1 MSVLRYTVV
10 DDAGTISFVGPG
22 HAMKMLAAACAKEPA
37 DFRSLLD
44 AAGRYD
50 AVFAK
55 SVLDGLSIFDEHNTA
70 EDHAFSDV
78 QFADIDPRRCPPF
91 RVLNDAMRHR
101 SLEPVGAGL
110 VVYNL
115 PARRIIQV
123 QNSYAELHRQG
134 RGRHRENGR
143 PVQRLYHYKLPETW
157 TILP

>member
-1 MSVLRYTVV
+1 VSVLRYTVV
-10 DDAGTISFVGPG
+10 DDAGTVSFVGPG
-22 HAMKMLAAACAKEPA
+22 HAMKMLAAACAKEPV
-37 DFRSLLD
+37 DVRSLLD

-50 AVFAK
+50 PVFAK
-55 SVLDGLSIFDEHNTA
+55 TVLDGLSIFDEHNTA
-70 EDHAFSDV
+70 EDHAAGDAQVVGSE
-78 QFADIDPRRCPPF
+78 PKSSPPF
-91 RVLNDAMRHR
+91 RVLSDAMRNR

-143 PVQRLYHYKLPETW
+143 PVQRLYHYKLPEDW

>member
-10 DDAGTISFVGPG
+10 DDAGTVSFVGPG

-37 DFRSLLD
+37 DVRSLLD

-55 SVLDGLSIFDEHNTA
+55 TVLDGLSIFDEHNTVD
-70 EDHAFSDV
+70 DHAAGDV
-78 QFADIDPRRCPPF
+78 QVAGSEPKSSPPF
-91 RVLNDAMRHR
+91 RVLNDAMRNR

-123 QNSYAELHRQG
+123 QNSYAELKRQG

-143 PVQRLYHYKLPETW
+143 PVQRLYHYKLPESW

>member
-1 MSVLRYTVV
+1 VSVLRYTVV
-10 DDAGTISFVGPG
+10 DDSGTVSFVGPG
-22 HAMKMLAAACAKEPA
+22 HAMKMLAAACAREPA
-37 DFRSLLD
+37 DVRSLLD

-55 SVLDGLSIFDEHNTA
+55 TILDGLSIFDEHNTA
-70 EDHAFSDV
+70 EDHAASDA
-78 QFADIDPRRCPPF
+78 QFADVEPKDSPPF
-91 RVLNDAMRHR
+91 RVLNEEMRIR

-123 QNSYAELHRQG
+123 QNSYAELQHQG

-143 PVQRLYHYKLPETW
+143 PVQRLYHYKLPDSW

>member
-10 DDAGTISFVGPG
+10 DGMGTVSFVGPG
-22 HAMKMLAAACAKEPA
+22 HVMKMLAAACAKDPA
-37 DFRSLLD
+37 DIRSLLD
-44 AAGRYD
+44 ATGRYD

-55 SVLDGLSIFDEHNTA
+55 TVLDGLCIFDEHNTA
-70 EDHAFSDV
+70 EDYASGEAQV
-78 QFADIDPRRCPPF
+78 TEIEPKRSPPF
-91 RVLNDAMRHR
+91 RVLSDAMRNQ

-115 PARRIIQV
+115 PARRIIQI

-134 RGRHRENGR
+134 RGRLRENGR
-143 PVQRLYHYKLPETW
+143 PVERLYHYNLPDSW

>member
-1 MSVLRYTVV
+1 VSVLRYTVV
-10 DDAGTISFVGPG
+10 DDAGTVSFVGPG
-22 HAMKMLAAACAKEPA
+22 HAMKMLAAACAREPG
-37 DFRSLLD
+37 DVRSLLD

-55 SVLDGLSIFDEHNTA
+55 TVLDGLSIFDELNTA
-70 EDHAFSDV
+70 EDHAASDA
-78 QFADIDPRRCPPF
+78 QFAEIEPKKSPPF
-91 RVLNDAMRHR
+91 RVLNEAMRNR

-123 QNSYAELHRQG
+123 QNSYAELQRQG

-143 PVQRLYHYKLPETW
+143 PVQRLYHYKLPESW
-157 TILP
+157 SILP